1 MRRQSVK
8 RVIAEQPKGHIH
20 YNPRHGSVPRKT
32 NTDEDQEVVEM
43 GSRETGMGSET
54 NNQSSENRNT
64 GFPSSS
70 KSDRSVKTHGHNNP
84 KVDSRP
90 VETSNEKGS
99 STSQRQLEGAK
110 GPQSSTRDWDWFI
123 YVPNNH
129 SRECPKF
136 SWINNQC
143 ECPPGYLE
151 DMFEKMQQWEEGGM
165 KGPDPR
171 GIIGSKREAGII
183 WVENPKMPDGGYW
196 AHDPS
201 QKTDPN
207 FKQEKAV
214 TIEPHPGLEGIRE
227 HESEFPG
234 YVKKDTPLEYSDLLN
249 RLQGGEDIPLK
260 QEALHLCIDERLRG
274 NVNSIVE
281 SFDDLNWDDID
292 SVSYQPMAAA
302 ESIEDWPTTSKD
314 GIMIY
319 HADTPSRQ
327 AQGLQY
333 VEENDFPKN
342 AVMLFKNASGPF
354 HMHNCRFPIDI
365 IFTDDDFRVLAI
377 HNMIPE
383 GGYTY
388 SPMGTK
394 HAVETHPDWAE
405 NKGISEGDILFKDE

>member
-1 MRRQSVK
+1 MRRQSLK

-43 GSRETGMGSET
+43 GSRETGNASAT

-99 STSQRQLEGAK
+99 ATSQRQLE
-110 GPQSSTRDWDWFI
+110 
-123 YVPNNH
+123 
-129 SRECPKF
+129 
-136 SWINNQC
+136 
-143 ECPPGYLE
+143 
-151 DMFEKMQQWEEGGM
+151 
-165 KGPDPR
+165 
-171 GIIGSKREAGII
+171 GSKREAGII
-183 WVENPKMPDGGYW
+183 WVEEPRMPEGGYW
-196 AHDPS
+196 TRDPS
-201 QKTDPN
+201 QETDPN
-207 FKQEKAV
+207 YKMKKDV

-227 HESEFPG
+227 QEGGLPG
-234 YVKKDTPLEYSDLLN
+234 YNKETPLEHSDLLN
-249 RLQGGEDIPLK
+249 RLQGGEDIPLR

-292 SVSYQPMAAA
+292 SVSYQPMAAT

-314 GIMIY
+314 GVMIY

-333 VEENDFPKN
+333 VEKNDFPKN
-342 AVMLFKNASGPF
+342 AVMLFKNVSGPF

-365 IFTDDDFRVLAI
+365 IFTDEDFRVLAI
-377 HNMIPE
+377 HNMLPE

-394 HAVETHPDWAE
+394 HAIETHPDWAE
-405 NKGISEGDILFKDE
+405 NKGISEGDILFKNE